1 LQAGSF
7 EGIVLFRESGYLLAQ
22 GLVFSVV
29 FLSQKANVSLLA
41 LELLLLGLVCCL
53 RSRLQGAELLF
64 EPIPFLSQFSGL
76 QGLEGPLFLLCGVL
90 YEKSL
95 IFFFEDLVLE
105 DEGVGEPEC
114 VLFLEDHLERPGVV
128 FFLEVADWRGSVKLR
143 RARHFNNKIYN
154 PLKRLNKAR
163 FTISTIIIQILSTI

>member
-1 LQAGSF
+1 M
-7 EGIVLFRESGYLLAQ
+7 
-22 GLVFSVV
+22 
-29 FLSQKANVSLLA
+29 
-41 LELLLLGLVCCL
+41 
-53 RSRLQGAELLF
+53 
-64 EPIPFLSQFSGL
+64 
-76 QGLEGPLFLLCGVL
+76 LCGVL
-90 YEKSL
+90 DEKSL

-163 FTISTIIIQILSTI
+163 FDYKHYYHSDTVNHLIESLLELH

>member
-76 QGLEGPLFLLCGVL
+76 
-90 YEKSL
+90 
-95 IFFFEDLVLE
+95 
-105 DEGVGEPEC
+105 
-114 VLFLEDHLERPGVV
+114 
-128 FFLEVADWRGSVKLR
+128 
-143 RARHFNNKIYN
+143 
-154 PLKRLNKAR
+154 
-163 FTISTIIIQILSTI
+163 